1 MIERIVLVKLK
12 DGQAT
17 PKLIA
22 EIAAHSQEV
31 LIRLPGVLEC
41 HVGVAAEDRTSSA
54 WHLALVLRFASVE
67 DLEPYAMHPD
77 HRAYVDEYLR
87 PRLESITAYNF
98 EV

>member
-1 MIERIVLVKLK
+1 MIERIVLLKLK
-12 DGQAT
+12 DEQAT
-17 PKLIA
+17 PELIA
-22 EIAAHSQEV
+22 EVASYSREV
-31 LIRLPGVLEC
+31 LRRLPGVLEC
-41 HVGVAAEDRTSSA
+41 HVGVAAEDRTSSS

-77 HRAYVDEYLR
+77 HRAYVDEYLQ